1 MRIREKEVFKKGT
14 ELNKIFD
21 CFLFFNELEILSI
34 RLKELYD
41 VVHRFVIIEA
51 PVTHQG
57 KPKPLYFQENSERFR
72 TFSDKIHHV
81 VVRDMPEGEDNF
93 QRENYQRHV
102 LRGAITDA
110 LADDL
115 IVVSDVDEIPNISA
129 LQEAAQR
136 KSFLFLEMG
145 LHYYFLNLTAG
156 PWIKA
161 YCAPK
166 STIDRM
172 EDLSLPRRREINYLT
187 EFNGSADTHLLRNA
201 GWHLTW
207 QLGVEAIM
215 AKLDA
220 FSHSEFRCFRQP
232 DRIRRAM
239 VNRRF
244 FIGGEVL
251 DEVPLRNLPNAVQK
265 DVEYHRAQGHF
276 APPLPPLPIHWFD
289 LMCMRF
295 EASHFLN
302 VCKRES
308 KRIVSALKRP
318 GRVGRFQR
326 SCKRLLQK
334 TKRKFIDRRALR

>member
-1 MRIREKEVFKKGT
+1 MIV
-14 ELNKIFD
+14 L
-21 CFLFFNELEILSI
+21 CFLTNWKFFSI

-57 KPKPLYFQENSERFR
+57 KPKPLYFHENSERFR

-81 VVRDMPEGEDNF
+81 VVRDMPEEDNW
-93 QRENYQRHV
+93 QREFYQRNA
-102 LRGAITDA
+102 LRGAIPDA

-136 KSFLFLEMG
+136 KSFLFFEMG
-145 LHYYFLNLTAG
+145 LHYYFLNLKAG
-156 PWIKA
+156 SWTKA

-172 EDLSLPRRREINYLT
+172 EDLSLPRLREINYLT

-220 FSHSEFRCFRQP
+220 FSHSEFRRFRQP

-265 DVEYHRAQGHF
+265 DVTYHRAQGHF

-289 LMCMRF
+289 LMCMRVGAWRDSAVGAGQRLRRF
-295 EASHFLN
+295 GS
-302 VCKRES
+302 S
-308 KRIVSALKRP
+308 KRPLS
-318 GRVGRFQR
+318 
-326 SCKRLLQK
+326 
-334 TKRKFIDRRALR
+334 RA